1 MTQINGF
8 EIDKLSSQI
17 KIVGYQ
23 VALVLIV
30 ATTAEIFK
38 FERFDLKAV
47 LYGGSMS
54 IIVTIIMMLRV
65 NQAVR
70 KVLQG
75 NQRGNLY
82 VYLGAMERLLV
93 SMALFG
99 LGFVWLKLLPLPM
112 ITGLIAGQLGF
123 AIGGYKAKD

>member
-1 MTQINGF
+1 MNAQ
-8 EIDKLSSQI
+8 L

-23 VALVLIV
+23 VALVLII
-30 ATTAEIFK
+30 AATAEFFK
-38 FERFDLKAV
+38 FERFDLKSV
-47 LYGGSMS
+47 LYGGSIS
-54 IIVTIIMMLRV
+54 IIVAIVMMLRI
-65 NQAVR
+65 NQAAR

-82 VYLGAMERLLV
+82 IYLGAMERLLV
-93 SMALFG
+93 SVALFG

-123 AIGGYKAKD
+123 AIGGYKTKD